1 MPDSTHHRKL
11 RGAIRTSAAIATVL
25 VGLAAAPAANA
36 QDVWLQNHF
45 GPTSIPSGSTSA
57 SYTALINNNSGVV
70 MPANTIRVDVEAVQQ
85 SPAADV
91 QISLCG
97 VETVNEASCLLASN
111 LFPGASW
118 NFGPIVLRAP
128 NPIHPATLAVTFRV
142 SRPGDVNLLN
152 NSLSFTPS
160 FEKSSI
166 DFATLL
172 DPASRTVTVG
182 DTVAYTLTTSGQ
194 ADPLVGATATV
205 AAPEGVTLG
214 NISDPDCT
222 FGIGPPRGLSCD
234 LGSTPNRTI
243 TFDATF
249 AGVDPLATLTSGI
262 ASESNLDPVPANDQG
277 TSAVT
282 VNALPVDLVTTAS
295 ADEGVAAGKVR
306 YRVEVRNEGPND
318 ASEGVL
324 TGDLPEG
331 VSFDTSD
338 GTCSA
343 AARVVT
349 CDLGEID
356 SDESA
361 ITEIVGLVDGDRA
374 GQTLTASFEASSE
387 LYETQPADNATT
399 ASFMV
404 LPAVQSVILSGPP
417 AATEQSTASFTYA
430 SDARQPT
437 FECRLDEAPFDAC
450 PSSGISYVDL
460 PVGDHRFVVRAIDV
474 AGNVGLPTTH
484 TWSRV
489 PHSASVPLP
498 LGPVPPGPLAPLGP
512 FPAPESPPSV
522 RSSRPRIGTVKVSGP
537 ARARK
542 GKRAVFRIT
551 VGNSGTAAASGVRIR
566 VTGKGVATH
575 RTALRKIAPGAK
587 RTFTITVRPKVTGRI
602 RLAFHVTSP
611 NADHQKATR
620 TIAVRR

>member
-1 MPDSTHHRKL
+1 
-11 RGAIRTSAAIATVL
+11 
-25 VGLAAAPAANA
+25 
-36 QDVWLQNHF
+36 
-45 GPTSIPSGSTSA
+45 
-57 SYTALINNNSGVV
+57 
-70 MPANTIRVDVEAVQQ
+70 
-85 SPAADV
+85 ADV

-97 VETVNEASCLLASN
+97 GEAVNEASCLLSSN
-111 LFPGASW
+111 LLPGASW
-118 NFGPIVLRAP
+118 NFGPILLRAP

-142 SRPGDVNLLN
+142 SRPGDVNHLN
-152 NSLSFTPS
+152 DSLSFTVP

-214 NISDPDCT
+214 NISDSDCT
-222 FGIGPPRGLSCD
+222 FQSGAPRGLSCD

-249 AGVDPLATLTSGI
+249 ADVDPQATLTSGI
-262 ASESNLDPVPANDQG
+262 GSESNLDPVPANDQA

-318 ASEGVL
+318 VREGVL
-324 TGDLPEG
+324 TGELPEG
-331 VSFDTSD
+331 VAFDSSD

-349 CDLGEID
+349 CDVGEID

-374 GQTLTASFEASSE
+374 GQTLTASFDASSE
-387 LYETQPADNATT
+387 LRETEPADNATT
-399 ASFMV
+399 ASFLV
-404 LPAVQSVILSGPP
+404 LPTVQSVILSGPP
-417 AATEQSTASFTYA
+417 AVTEQSTASFTYA

-437 FECRLDEAPFDAC
+437 FECRLDDAAFDAC

-460 PVGDHRFVVRAIDV
+460 PVGDHHFAVRAIDV
-474 AGNVGLPTTH
+474 AGNVGPPTLH

-489 PHSASVPLP
+489 PHPVPLPLPLDPLP
-498 LGPVPPGPLAPLGP
+498 LGPVAPGPLAP
-512 FPAPESPPSV
+512 FVPAPAPAPPSIPGAT
-522 RSSRPRIGTVKVSGP
+522 RPRIGTVRVSGP
-537 ARARK
+537 TRVRRGEKATYRI
-542 GKRAVFRIT
+542 AVT
-551 VGNSGTAAASGVRIR
+551 NAGDAAAQAVRIR
-566 VTGKGVATH
+566 VTGKGVVEH
-575 RTALRKIAPGAK
+575 RTALRRIAAGAT
-587 RTFTITVRPKVTGRI
+587 RTFPITIRAKITGRVRLSFRVSSPTAGHQTAQKTITVGR
-602 RLAFHVTSP
+602 
-611 NADHQKATR
+611 
-620 TIAVRR
+620 